1 MKITFIGT
9 GSGKTSLKRHHSS
22 LLISSNKHNLL
33 VDCGDGISSALLKQN
48 ISFSS
53 IDSILISHLHPDHYS
68 GLASL
73 ITQMKLVKRKK
84 RLAIY
89 VNSSLKS
96 YLENLLLHS
105 YLFKERLGFEL
116 NVISF
121 DENDIIKVFKS
132 FEFVSK
138 HNSHLEKYKREIKKS
153 EVSLVSLS
161 FLFKDKNDSL
171 IYTGDIGSGKDL
183 FLFDEKSDWFITEI
197 SHINFEDILLLK
209 EKSNFG
215 KIILT
220 HIDDELEKSIH
231 KFIKSFQNKQKSN
244 IIIAY
249 DGLNLHHST

>member
-1 MKITFIGT
+1 MGT

-84 RLAIY
+84 KLSIY
-89 VNSSLKS
+89 VHSSLKN
-96 YLENLLLHS
+96 YLESFLLHS
-105 YLFKERLGFEL
+105 YLFKDRMGFEL
-116 NVISF
+116 NVYSF
-121 DENDIIKVFKS
+121 DDNEEVKVFKS
-132 FEFVSK
+132 FMFTSK
-138 HNSHLEKYKREIKKS
+138 RNSHLEKYKT
-153 EVSLVSLS
+153 EVRNNKISLVSLS
-161 FLFKDKNDSL
+161 FLFKDKKDSA

-183 FLFDEKSDWFITEI
+183 FLFDEKSDWFIAEI
-197 SHINFEDILLLK
+197 SHINFKDILLLK
-209 EKSNFG
+209 EKNIFG

-220 HIDDELEKSIH
+220 HIDDKLEKSLH
-231 KFIKSFQNKQKSN
+231 KFIKSLQNKRKSN
-244 IIIAY
+244 IIVAY
-249 DGLNLHHST
+249 DGLNLHHSS